1 MPLHRSGLLI
11 IRAWLEPGSTRPLR
25 AHLRLS
31 TDIAAGFDREV
42 TLANVDEVSSVVE
55 GWLRDILAPPAA
67 P

>member
-1 MPLHRSGLLI
+1 MPAHRSGLLI

-42 TLANVDEVSSVVE
+42 TLTDVNEVSSVVE
-55 GWLRDILAPPAA
+55 GWLRVILMPPA
-67 P
+67 PK

>member
-1 MPLHRSGLLI
+1 MPLHTSGLLI

-42 TLANVDEVSSVVE
+42 TLANVDDVSSVVE
-55 GWLRDILAPPAA
+55 GWLRDILASSAPP
-67 P
+67 

>member
-1 MPLHRSGLLI
+1 MALHRSSLLI

-42 TLANVDEVSSVVE
+42 TLTDVDEVSSVVE
-55 GWLRDILAPPAA
+55 GWLREILAPHA
-67 P
+67 PK

>member
-1 MPLHRSGLLI
+1 MALHRSSLLI

-42 TLANVDEVSSVVE
+42 TLTDVDEVSSVVE
-55 GWLRDILAPPAA
+55 GWLRDILAPP
-67 P
+67 PPK